1 MQASDTK
8 TFQWRLGSL
17 QSGAAHCLSA
27 ALIGAT
33 ILLLALS
40 FRGGINRGHDTTIV
54 VHGAHFFNAVC
65 AILSTEKHGTG
76 RYVCAATAHRN
87 MEAIGLGYE
96 EATLARLGKGLEELG
111 RETAFLNDALKKVFQ
126 TASLAEDGSVTP
138 IGWAMDAG
146 YMDFVDL
153 AFRIFGQK
161 VEALYLTF
169 FLFLAASTALACIQF
184 YDRFLVLFS
193 LLSFQY
199 VLFFFL
205 HETGGWE
212 VYSFT
217 NPRFLSI
224 LAVIP
229 LLHALF
235 LILYQVRP
243 SGRAIL
249 LFLPQAALMAA
260 ASDFRATAY
269 WTVIALMV
277 FCVLLVGATRW
288 RQGWSYRRAVALCW
302 PALPVLLCMAAATL
316 FVDTTT
322 DPRLVEIGGM
332 KGHAFWQPIYY
343 NLQLHPDWKKKYSDQ
358 HAGVTGDET
367 AWVAVKAYR
376 KRNHLESEPLTQ
388 VSYEEQTHAVFFEFI
403 RNDPWYFIELKYFGA
418 AIIVEVIKAFLSRV
432 WASLPWP
439 FLILAACT
447 AVGLTTRVRTKAE
460 SLPTLT
466 WCTVTVIALVAIVA
480 APTWVTVVTI
490 YAIADT
496 GIVAATAAFV
506 GALWLAVSLAV
517 LVINDAAVR
526 TRLKANR
533 WINRLMY
540 VPLLARGWLAELRS
554 RRAPID
560 GGS

>member
-1 MQASDTK
+1 MQASNTNK
-8 TFQWRLGSL
+8 FQRRVGLL

-27 ALIGAT
+27 TLIGAT

-40 FRGGINRGHDTTIV
+40 FRGGIDRAHDTTIV
-54 VHGAHFFNAVC
+54 RGGLFFNAVC

-96 EATLARLGKGLEELG
+96 EATLVRLGKGLEELG

-126 TASLAEDGSVTP
+126 AAPPAEDGGVTA

-153 AFRIFGQK
+153 AFRIFGPK
-161 VEALYLTF
+161 VESLYLTF

-184 YDRFLVLFS
+184 HDRFLVLFS

-205 HETGGWE
+205 HETDAWE
-212 VYSFT
+212 IYSFT

-235 LILYQVRP
+235 LILYQVRL
-243 SGRAIL
+243 SGGAIL

-260 ASDFRATAY
+260 AGDFRATAY

-277 FCVLLVGATRW
+277 LCVLLVGAARW
-288 RQGWSYRRAVALCW
+288 RQGWSYHRAVALCW
-302 PALPVLLCMAAATL
+302 PALPVFLCIAAAAA

-332 KGHAFWQPIYY
+332 KGHAFWQSNYY
-343 NLQLHPDWKKKYSDQ
+343 NLQVHPDWKKKYFDQ
-358 HAGVTGDET
+358 HAGATGDET
-367 AWVAVKAYR
+367 VWVAVKAYR

-388 VSYEEQTHAVFFEFI
+388 VSYEKQTRAVFFEFI
-403 RNDPWYFIELKYFGA
+403 RNDPGYFIELKYLNA
-418 AIIVEVIKAFLSRV
+418 ATIVEVVRAFLSQV

-447 AVGLTTRVRTKAE
+447 AFGLATRVRTRAE
-460 SLPTLT
+460 SLSTLT
-466 WCTVTVIALVAIVA
+466 WCTVTVVGLVAIVA

-496 GIVAATAAFV
+496 GLVAATAAFCA
-506 GALWLAVSLAV
+506 ALWLAVSLTV
-517 LVINDAAVR
+517 LVTNSAALKA
-526 TRLKANR
+526 RLKASHWVNR
-533 WINRLMY
+533 SMARVL
-540 VPLLARGWLAELRS
+540 PLAWGWLADPQS
-554 RRAPID
+554 RRAPVD
-560 GGS
+560 RGS

>member
-1 MQASDTK
+1 MQACDTK
-8 TFQWRLGSL
+8 TFQWRVGSL

-27 ALIGAT
+27 TLIGAT

-40 FRGGINRGHDTTIV
+40 FRGGIDRAHDATIV
-54 VHGAHFFNAVC
+54 LRSGAHFFNAVC
-65 AILSTEKHGTG
+65 AILSTEKYGTG
-76 RYVCAATAHRN
+76 RYVCAVTAHRN

-96 EATLARLGKGLEELG
+96 EATLARLGKGLDELG
-111 RETAFLNDALKKVFQ
+111 RETAFLNDALKKLFQ
-126 TASLAEDGSVTP
+126 TAPPAEDGGVTA

-153 AFRIFGQK
+153 AFRIFGPK
-161 VEALYLTF
+161 VESLYLTF
-169 FLFLAASTALACIQF
+169 FLFLAGSTTLACIQF

-205 HETGGWE
+205 HETDAWE
-212 VYSFT
+212 IYSFT

-235 LILYQVRP
+235 LILYQVRS

-260 ASDFRATAY
+260 TGDFRATAY

-277 FCVLLVGATRW
+277 FCVLLVGAAR
-288 RQGWSYRRAVALCW
+288 RQSWSYQRAVGVCW
-302 PALPVLLCMAAATL
+302 PALPIFLCMAAVTV
-316 FVDTTT
+316 FVETIT
-322 DPRLVEIGGM
+322 DPRLVEMGGM
-332 KGHAFWQPIYY
+332 KGHAFWQSIYY
-343 NLQLHPDWKKKYSDQ
+343 NLQLHPDWTKKYSDQ
-358 HAGVTGDET
+358 HAGATGDE
-367 AWVAVKAYR
+367 AVWVAVKAYR
-376 KRNHLESEPLTQ
+376 KRYHLESEPLTQ
-388 VSYEEQTHAVFFEFI
+388 ISYEKQTRAVFFEFI
-403 RNDPWYFIELKYFGA
+403 RNDPWYFIELKYLNA
-418 AIIVEVIKAFLSRV
+418 ATIVEVVRAFLSRV

-447 AVGLTTRVRTKAE
+447 AVGLATRVRTRAE
-460 SLPTLT
+460 SLSTLT
-466 WCTVTVIALVAIVA
+466 WCTVTVVALVAIVA

-496 GIVAATAAFV
+496 GLVAATASFLA
-506 GALWLAVSLAV
+506 ALWLAVSLTV
-517 LVINDAAVR
+517 LVTNGAALHA
-526 TRLKANR
+526 RLKASHWFNR
-533 WINRLMY
+533 SMAR
-540 VPLLARGWLAELRS
+540 VSAACVGLAR
-554 RRAPID
+554 
-560 GGS
+560 